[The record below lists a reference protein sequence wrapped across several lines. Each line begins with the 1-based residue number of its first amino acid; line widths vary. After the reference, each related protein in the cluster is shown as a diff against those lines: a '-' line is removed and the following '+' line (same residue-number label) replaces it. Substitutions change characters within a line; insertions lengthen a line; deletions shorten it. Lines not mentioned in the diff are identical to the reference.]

1 MRCLFSTGGYYD
13 LMYTDKIVKSVS
25 KNPNKKKITTTYSGI
40 NSNGEAYRTS
50 SDSYEYEIHT
60 KLVYEDNSTEII
72 KDDLPIIEGWTVRSV
87 YFNGTGETLLK
98 KFIVENKYILSDSK
112 TNPKTI
118 IYGQIQDKLNNTISE
133 NKRSIILFFTV
144 LLFLL
149 TTGILLNQ
157 KFSFFEHEIIKY
169 LAEKIPFSCW
179 IVSDAF
185 FLIASI
191 VKMINI
197 HIKNYKAKKEADRFL
212 FDNEKIIEDT
222 YEEYCK
228 YIMLDRSIGRKPE
241 SIYELEIN
249 KDKYSLQILDKQL
262 IGLEKIPICDKN
274 GNPQTLT
281 RLFYDDYTSEQFKE
295 DLHVKNS
302 DRTLRYIF
310 FSGRKN
316 ELLREFIMESDYS
329 LGGTNNKPKNI
340 ILGNFHTDTDN
351 QIKRHNNSF
360 FKRLSEIIIFI
371 SCPFI
376 FGTIF
381 FVMKSGGNITVK
393 ELFASFISFKFH
405 KQIILGII
413 IELVLFL
420 ISHIHSHCRNLAT
433 KQQEELYRNQYERKI
448 NELQDLFNSYN
459 TPVIEEKLK
468 EMDNIP
474 DIPF

>member
-1 MRCLFSTGGYYD
+1 
-13 LMYTDKIVKSVS
+13 
-25 KNPNKKKITTTYSGI
+25 
-40 NSNGEAYRTS
+40 
-50 SDSYEYEIHT
+50 
-60 KLVYEDNSTEII
+60 
-72 KDDLPIIEGWTVRSV
+72 
-87 YFNGTGETLLK
+87 
-98 KFIVENKYILSDSK
+98 
-112 TNPKTI
+112 
-118 IYGQIQDKLNNTISE
+118 
-133 NKRSIILFFTV
+133 
-144 LLFLL
+144 
-149 TTGILLNQ
+149 
-157 KFSFFEHEIIKY
+157 
-169 LAEKIPFSCW
+169 
-179 IVSDAF
+179 
-185 FLIASI
+185 
-191 VKMINI
+191 MINI

-329 LGGTNNKPKNI
+329 LGGTNNNPKNI

-351 QIKRHNNSF
+351 QIKRHNNTF

-381 FVMKSGGNITVK
+381 FVMKSGDNITVK

-405 KQIILGII
+405 KQIIIGII

-420 ISHIHSHCRNLAT
+420 ILHIHSHCRNLAT

-468 EMDNIP
+468 EMDNIS